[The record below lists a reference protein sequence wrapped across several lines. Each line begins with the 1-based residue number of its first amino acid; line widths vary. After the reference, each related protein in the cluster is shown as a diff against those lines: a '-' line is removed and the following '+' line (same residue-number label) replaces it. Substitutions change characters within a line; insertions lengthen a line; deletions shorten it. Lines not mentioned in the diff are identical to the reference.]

1 MQKLM
6 CYCTD
11 FALFYFEFEAISEYT
26 PPGACIWRGDLSE
39 GFLRYEFRGLIFG
52 EPYTWRGIYMV
63 VSAWPQ
69 MIIMLNL
76 LQFKESKV

>member
-11 FALFYFEFEAISEYT
+11 FALFYFEFEAISEYK

>member
-63 VSAWPQ
+63 VSA
-69 MIIMLNL
+69 
-76 LQFKESKV
+76 